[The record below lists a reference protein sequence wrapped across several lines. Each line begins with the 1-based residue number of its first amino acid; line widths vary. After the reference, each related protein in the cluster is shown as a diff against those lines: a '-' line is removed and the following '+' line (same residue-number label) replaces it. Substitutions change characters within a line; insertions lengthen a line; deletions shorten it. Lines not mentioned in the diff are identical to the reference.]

1 MNHSTVPKI
10 ESNELVGLF
19 QAKCILNLNRPT
31 MCLP

>member
-19 QAKCILNLNRPT
+19 QTKCILNLNRPT